1 MNKRFHFIFVLFL
14 VHVLISSFIDY
25 LNASCLIL
33 LALFSPSFI
42 LLLKHSLNVEVQILL
57 TSFLKCFHWLCSE
70 FKAHQDVVLVFVFG
84 FISYYFQPSQELYI
98 PATQDYFL
106 SLMFNHICS
115 WHLDS
120 GQDQFFFL
128 YFWTFRFLPLVL
140 FHQFFCI
147 FNITFPLSYEHCQ
160 DFPILKCSVLSL
172 FT

>member
-1 MNKRFHFIFVLFL
+1 MEIILTQLKDFSSKSVTFNNCVQAGIYSFRYDKEEDGPKR
-14 VHVLISSFIDY
+14 S
-25 LNASCLIL
+25 
-33 LALFSPSFI
+33 
-42 LLLKHSLNVEVQILL
+42 ILL
-57 TSFLKCFHWLCSE
+57 TSFLKCFHSLCSE
-70 FKAHQDVVLVFVFG
+70 FKAHQDVVLAFVFR

-98 PATQDYFL
+98 PAAQDYFL

-140 FHQFFCI
+140 FHHFFCI
-147 FNITFPLSYEHCQ
+147 FSITFPLSYEHCQ